1 MGPLPLGTI
10 QNLLHHG
17 LHKSSPLINM
27 DTKDK
32 SLVSEAKSLWSS
44 LEERTSNG
52 SSWTMSREE
61 LLPAEVRKN
70 ITTVTVVKSK
80 RSSGLNARINFT
92 DGTSAIYGL
101 DIDIQELA
109 ELGDQLRPLT
119 LKLREYIS
127 PDGEK
132 TILRLT
138 GSLRG

>member
-1 MGPLPLGTI
+1 
-10 QNLLHHG
+10 
-17 LHKSSPLINM
+17 M

-32 SLVSEAKSLWSS
+32 SLVSKAKSLWDS

-101 DIDIQELA
+101 DLDVQELA

-119 LKLREYIS
+119 LKLREYVS
-127 PDGEK
+127 PDGK
-132 TILRLT
+132 TTLLRLT

>member
-1 MGPLPLGTI
+1 
-10 QNLLHHG
+10 
-17 LHKSSPLINM
+17 M